1 MAGRRAEKSPAPP
14 EDANLKRDLQRI
26 RNVLLPFLAASGL
39 GIFLYVVATTQ
50 VSSALSGLGY
60 SLAVAAAAMA
70 FGTLMGFLFGIPKML
85 QGTGAPATAAA
96 GGGQGPAA
104 GATLAATPGS
114 VTDNTNLEQISDW
127 LTKLLIGASLTQLGK
142 IAELVGTIAEALAKD
157 VLPAS
162 RGAKP
167 FFAAVVVFWSIA
179 GFFVGYL
186 LTRRV
191 LPLMWHNA
199 THWLFGDEMRAEIDG
214 VFRARSQGKDAK
226 ITDAVRDLSRA
237 RIEDV
242 PDTELTTWGRA
253 QLLQDDYV
261 DALSAFEKVLA
272 RSPDDRDA
280 AEGLMFAALY
290 LSPPRGFEK
299 TLAEGERISN
309 RTAAMRVYLAAA
321 YGQKYRWLLS
331 VGARPET
338 DQLKDVR
345 RRALEEA
352 KGALDADPTWKE
364 AIAGMLT
371 ATEGDDDLS
380 AFRDDPDFKNL
391 VA

>member
-1 MAGRRAEKSPAPP
+1 MPERRPEKASTPP
-14 EDANLKRDLQRI
+14 EDLNLQRDLKRI
-26 RNVLLPFLAASGL
+26 RDVILPFLAASGVGML
-39 GIFLYVVATTQ
+39 LYVVSTSH
-50 VSSALSGLGY
+50 VPSALSGLGY

-85 QGTGAPATAAA
+85 QGTGAPAAAPAGVAPAVTGGAAVAAA
-96 GGGQGPAA
+96 
-104 GATLAATPGS
+104 PGS

-142 IAELVGTIAEALAKD
+142 IADLVGTIAEALARD
-157 VLPAS
+157 VLPGTK
-162 RGAKP
+162 GAKP
-167 FFAAVVVFWSIA
+167 FFAALVVFWSIA

-199 THWLFGDEMRAEIDG
+199 THWLFGDAMRSEVDQA
-214 VFRARSQGKDAK
+214 FRARTQGKDAN
-226 ITDAVRDLSRA
+226 ITDAVRDLARA

-242 PDTELTTWGRA
+242 PETELTTWGRA
-253 QLLQDDYV
+253 QLLHDDYI

-272 RSPDDRDA
+272 RSPDNRDA
-280 AEGLMFAALY
+280 AEALMFAALY
-290 LSPPRGFEK
+290 LPAPRGFEK
-299 TLAEGERISN
+299 AITEGEHIAN
-309 RTAAMRVYLAAA
+309 RTAPMRVYLAAA

-331 VGARPET
+331 VGAHPET
-338 DQLKDVR
+338 DQMKDVR

-352 KGALDADPTWKE
+352 KGALESDPTWKGT
-364 AIAGMLT
+364 IAGMLT

-380 AFRDDPDFKNL
+380 AFREDAEFKSL
-391 VA
+391 VS

>member
-1 MAGRRAEKSPAPP
+1 MPERPDARSPTPP
-14 EDANLKRDLQRI
+14 EDANLRRDLQRI
-26 RNVLLPFLAASGL
+26 RDVILPFLAAGGV
-39 GIFLYVVATTQ
+39 GILLYVVATAH
-50 VSSALSGLGY
+50 VPSALSGLGY

-85 QGTGAPATAAA
+85 QGTGATATAPA
-96 GGGQGPAA
+96 GEGP
-104 GATLAATPGS
+104 GATGGAALATAPGS

-142 IAELVGTIAEALAKD
+142 IAELVETIAGALARD
-157 VLPAS
+157 VLPGS

-167 FFAAVVVFWSIA
+167 FFAAVVVFWSIT

-199 THWLFGDEMRAEIDG
+199 THWLFAYQMRTDTEQA
-214 VFRARSQGKDAK
+214 FRARSQGRNAT
-226 ITDAVRDLSRA
+226 ITDAVRNLARA
-237 RIEDV
+237 RIENV
-242 PDTELTTWGRA
+242 PDAELTTWG
-253 QLLQDDYV
+253 
-261 DALSAFEKVLA
+261 
-272 RSPDDRDA
+272 P
-280 AEGLMFAALY
+280 LY
-290 LSPPRGFEK
+290 LPPPRGFEK
-299 TLAEGERISN
+299 TIAEGERISS

-352 KGALDADPTWKE
+352 KGALEADPTWKGT
-364 AIAGMLT
+364 IAGMLT

-380 AFRDDPDFKNL
+380 AFRDDAAFKSL